1 MTARGEDI
9 IESFILENRDKFE
22 AQGPPE
28 DHTERFLMKLNRQ
41 IRHIISIL
49 PYLIR
54 VAVATVLI
62 FTASIIIWNNFI
74 RRDRHEITLRDKIS
88 LVVKRVLSR

>member
-74 RRDRHEITLRDKIS
+74 RRDRLRP
-88 LVVKRVLSR
+88 RCQWYRY

>member
-88 LVVKRVLSR
+88 LVVKRVFSR